1 MERMGSLD
9 AVFLAAEDAVNHMH
23 IGSVGIFDGPPPSY
37 DEVRALVGSK
47 LQFVPRYRQRV
58 REAPMSI
65 GRPLWI
71 DDVHFSLDYHLR
83 ATALPAHADQGSL
96 EQLVGR
102 VMSQPLDRNRPLW
115 EMWVIDRLPGDQW
128 AILSKV
134 HHCMVDGIAGTDLLA
149 VIMDTEPDQA
159 HGLADAWTAAREPSR
174 YDLGRASVRMAVES
188 VGGVASGV
196 AGAARHPARA
206 LGRARNIAV
215 GIERVVAPSPRA
227 GASLTGPIGPHR
239 RWTRTRVPLDEIK
252 TVRRAF
258 GGTVND
264 VVLTAVARGFRE
276 LLIARGE
283 PVENRTITTLIPVS
297 LRTSD
302 ARGMFDNRVA
312 ALYARLPVGIA
323 DPIDLLGAVRAHM
336 DTLKRS
342 HEIEA
347 SAAIV
352 GIGDFAP
359 PVVAAVLA
367 RAIVHSQEIV
377 QTVATNVPGPQFP
390 LYVCGRRMREAY
402 PYVPIAGHIR
412 VGVAIWS
419 YCGEIYFGITGDW
432 DGAPDIEKLAAGI
445 DLAFDDMRG
454 AAAGAAV

>member
-1 MERMGSLD
+1 MRFRPVPRRAVVVVLALASLIGLSACGSKQDTISAAAAKPFTVVLD
-9 AVFLAAEDAVNHMH
+9 FFPNADHAALYSAIAHGDFRAVGLDVQPQTPSDPSAPLKLLAAGKADMA
-23 IGSVGIFDGPPPSY
+23 ISY
-37 DEVRALVGSK
+37 
-47 LQFVPRYRQRV
+47 
-58 REAPMSI
+58 
-65 GRPLWI
+65 
-71 DDVHFSLDYHLR
+71 
-83 ATALPAHADQGSL
+83 
-96 EQLVGR
+96 
-102 VMSQPLDRNRPLW
+102 
-115 EMWVIDRLPGDQW
+115 
-128 AILSKV
+128 
-134 HHCMVDGIAGTDLLA
+134 
-149 VIMDTEPDQA
+149 EP
-159 HGLADAWTAAREPSR
+159 
-174 YDLGRASVRMAVES
+174 
-188 VGGVASGV
+188 
-196 AGAARHPARA
+196 
-206 LGRARNIAV
+206 
-215 GIERVVAPSPRA
+215 
-227 GASLTGPIGPHR
+227 
-239 RWTRTRVPLDEIK
+239 
-252 TVRRAF
+252 
-258 GGTVND
+258 
-264 VVLTAVARGFRE
+264 E

-302 ARGMFDNRVA
+302 ARGMLDNRVSA
-312 ALYARLPVGIA
+312 VYARLPVGIA
-323 DPIDLLGAVRAHM
+323 DPIDLLSAVRAHM

-367 RAIVHSQEIV
+367 RAVVHSQEIV

-419 YCGEIYFGITGDW
+419 YCGEVYFGITGDW

-454 AAAGAAV
+454 AATGAAV